1 MVKAVGKK
9 IQKKYKRVRDTSLWK
24 FMHSRRQSVNG
35 KFRLCPDTGSAC
47 YDCHELLRRIVI
59 PTIIGKADK
68 HAVFCDKG
76 RDNFLSIRMKLHFF
90 NTFSCSFSLRFI
102 SAYRRC

>member
-9 IQKKYKRVRDTSLWK
+9 IQKNYKRVRDTSLWK

-47 YDCHELLRRIVI
+47 YDCFATFPEGMSI
-59 PTIIGKADK
+59 D
-68 HAVFCDKG
+68 FYS
-76 RDNFLSIRMKLHFF
+76 NFVQ
-90 NTFSCSFSLRFI
+90 
-102 SAYRRC
+102 

>member
-9 IQKKYKRVRDTSLWK
+9 IQKNYKRVRDTSLWK

-47 YDCHELLRRIVI
+47 YSCTEFVTSIVI
-59 PTIIGKADK
+59 PNKKLYRNDK
-68 HAVFCDKG
+68 QHIVFARFSYHLFG
-76 RDNFLSIRMKLHFF
+76 ITFL
-90 NTFSCSFSLRFI
+90 FI
-102 SAYRRC
+102 SKKPD